1 MSDYISV
8 DGDRL
13 DTIVYAK
20 YGTLEPIMIV
30 IEANSHI
37 LDRSTL
43 SAGVIIK
50 LPEWSAPI
58 KKEEA
63 KTLWN

>member
-1 MSDYISV
+1 MSNYISV

-13 DTIVYAK
+13 DTIVYAE

-37 LDRSTL
+37 LRSCTL
-43 SAGVIIK
+43 SAGVTVK

-63 KTLWN
+63 RTLWN